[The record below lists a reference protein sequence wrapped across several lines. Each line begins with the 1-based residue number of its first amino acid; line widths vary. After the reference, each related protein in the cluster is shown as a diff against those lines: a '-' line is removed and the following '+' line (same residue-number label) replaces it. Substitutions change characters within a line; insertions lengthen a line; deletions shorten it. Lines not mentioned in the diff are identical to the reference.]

1 MTVVAAADHAPHKSV
16 MSDPLI
22 CTRGAWSLPLGSTES
37 IIHQSGAAVILDR
50 DLANSIRTSVFL
62 CLLQKFQNLHV
73 SRVREPKAPRGEVR
87 TTLNDNGC

>member
-1 MTVVAAADHAPHKSV
+1 MTTVAAAEHAPHKSV

-22 CTRGAWSLPLGSTES
+22 CTRAWSLPLGFIEST
-37 IIHQSGAAVILDR
+37 IHQSGAAVILDR

-62 CLLQKFQNLHV
+62 YLLQKFQNLHV
-73 SRVREPKAPRGEVR
+73 SRAREPKAPRGEVR